1 MIDLSNLRSAFV
13 SKYGSEPRIFRAP
26 GRINLIG
33 EHTDH
38 NDGFVLPAAIDRAT
52 YVAAALRDDRRI
64 RVGSVNFS
72 GEFEIGLD
80 EPIQSPHASWAKYVQ
95 GVALILER
103 AGFQLNGADLLI
115 ESDVPIGAGLSS
127 SAALEV
133 STAFALASLAGLE
146 IDRIDLARIAQKA
159 EHEFAGVRSG
169 IMDQFVSANGQ
180 AGQALF
186 LDCRSLE
193 WSLVP
198 VSTAQFIVCNTMTK
212 HDLAAGEYNRRREEC
227 DAAAKFFGR
236 RSLRDVSLN
245 EFESKANEM
254 PGVLKKRARHVI
266 SENLRVVESVEAL
279 QNGELNKFG
288 MLIDRSHAS
297 LRDDFEVS
305 CPELDLMAEITRKQ
319 EGVLGS
325 RMIGGGFGG
334 CTLSLVESVE
344 NPDFD
349 EDVCREFQNKIGVVP
364 EIYRF
369 SISEGVSEIDQLEGR
384 FQ

>member
-1 MIDLSNLRSAFV
+1 MIDLVNLRSAFV
-13 SKYGSEPRIFRAP
+13 SKYGPEPRIFRAP

-52 YVAAALRDDRRI
+52 YVAASLRDDRRI
-64 RVGSVNFS
+64 RVASVNFD
-72 GEFEIGLD
+72 GEFEFDLD
-80 EPIQSPHASWAKYVQ
+80 ERDQSPHASWAKYVQ
-95 GVALILER
+95 GVGLILER
-103 AGFQLNGADLLI
+103 SGFRLNGADLLVD
-115 ESDVPIGAGLSS
+115 SDVPIGAGLSS

-133 STAFALASLAGLE
+133 SAGFALASLAGLE
-146 IDRIDLARIAQKA
+146 IDRVDLAKIAQKA

-169 IMDQFVSANGQ
+169 IMDQFVSANGK
-180 AGQALF
+180 AGHALF

-193 WSLVP
+193 WSAVP

-227 DAAAKFFGR
+227 DAAAKYFGR

-245 EFESKANEM
+245 EFESKAGKM
-254 PGVLKKRARHVI
+254 PDVLKRRSRHVI
-266 SENLRVVESVEAL
+266 SENSRVLESVEAL
-279 QNGELNKFG
+279 KNGELARFG
-288 MLIDRSHAS
+288 ELIDRSHAS

-344 NPDFD
+344 APDLI
-349 EDVCREFQNKIGVVP
+349 ENVSREYQYKIGVMP

-369 SISEGVSEIDQLEGR
+369 SISEGVSEIDQLKG
-384 FQ
+384 

>member
-1 MIDLSNLRSAFV
+1 VIDLVNLRSAFV

-64 RVGSVNFS
+64 RVGSVNFA
-72 GEFEIGLD
+72 GEFEFDLD
-80 EPIQSPHASWAKYVQ
+80 QAVQKPFASWAKYVQ
-95 GVALILER
+95 GVAMILER
-103 AGFQLNGADLLI
+103 SGFRLNGADLLV

-133 STAFALASLAGLE
+133 STAFAIASLAGLE
-146 IDRIDLARIAQKA
+146 IDRIDLARIAQNA

-169 IMDQFVSANGQ
+169 IMDQFVSANGE
-180 AGQALF
+180 AGHALF

-227 DAAAKFFGR
+227 DAAVKFFGR
-236 RSLRDVSLN
+236 VSLRDVSLN
-245 EFESKANEM
+245 EFESKSGEM
-254 PGVLKKRARHVI
+254 PEALRKRARHVI
-266 SENLRVVESVEAL
+266 SENSRVLESVEAL
-279 QNGELNKFG
+279 KNGELDKFG
-288 MLIDRSHAS
+288 ELIDHSHAS

-305 CPELDLMAEITRKQ
+305 CPELDLMTEITRKQ
-319 EGVLGS
+319 VGVLGS

-334 CTLSLVESVE
+334 CTLSLVVSVE
-344 NPDFD
+344 NPDFV
-349 EDVCREFQNKIGVVP
+349 ENVSREFQNKVGVVP
-364 EIYRF
+364 EIYWF
-369 SISEGVSEIDQLEGR
+369 KISEGVSEID
-384 FQ
+384 